1 MKKFI
6 RQNPEEAIAALLIV
20 ITTVL
25 VLINVFFRYFLNKG
39 IYWSEE
45 VATSCFVWAI
55 FIGGA
60 GAYRNGTQLG
70 IDLLVNMLPTVLQ
83 RVVKII
89 VQLILFLVNAY
100 ILYLACIYV
109 DKTHKI
115 ATSVLGVSSAFIS
128 SSLIVGFGL
137 TTLYT
142 IYHLVLMIKSFT
154 NKDKEAA
161 E

>member
-6 RQNPEEAIAALLIV
+6 LKNPEEAVAAFLIV
-20 ITTVL
+20 ITTIL
-25 VLINVFFRYFLNKG
+25 VLTNVFFRYFLNKG

-45 VATSCFVWAI
+45 VATNCFVWAI
-55 FIGGA
+55 FIGSA

-70 IDLLVNMLPTVLQ
+70 IDMLVNMLPRTLQ
-83 RVVKII
+83 KVVKMM
-89 VQLILFLVNAY
+89 VQLVLFAVNAY

-115 ATSVLGVSSAFIS
+115 ATSVLGISSAWVS

-142 IYHLVLMIKSFT
+142 VLHLLKMMRDFT
-154 NKDKEAA
+154 KPTEKEA
-161 E
+161 

>member
-6 RQNPEEAIAALLIV
+6 RENPEEALAALLIV
-20 ITTVL
+20 ITTTLVL
-25 VLINVFFRYFLNKG
+25 VNVFFRYFLNKG

-55 FIGGA
+55 FVGAA

-70 IDLLVNMLPTVLQ
+70 IEMLVNMLPGRLQ
-83 RVVKII
+83 MLVKLI
-89 VQLILFLVNAY
+89 VQVFLFIINVN

-109 DKTHKI
+109 KKTHQI
-115 ATSVLGVSSAFIS
+115 ATSVLGVSSAWVS

-142 IYHLVLMIKSFT
+142 VWHIIQQVRELAAGKG
-154 NKDKEAA
+154 KEA
-161 E
+161 

>member
-20 ITTVL
+20 ITTIL

-55 FIGGA
+55 FIGSA

-70 IDLLVNMLPTVLQ
+70 IDMLVNMLPSFLQKIVRILVQFVL
-83 RVVKII
+83 
-89 VQLILFLVNAY
+89 FFVNAY

-109 DKTHKI
+109 NKTHKI
-115 ATSVLGVSSAFIS
+115 ATSVLGVSSAWVS

-142 IYHLVLMIKSFT
+142 IYHLIILIKDF
-154 NKDKEAA
+154 NKKQEKEA
-161 E
+161 

>member
-6 RQNPEEAIAALLIV
+6 LKNPEEAVAAFLIV
-20 ITTVL
+20 ITTIL
-25 VLINVFFRYFLNKG
+25 VLTNVFFRYFLNKG

-45 VATSCFVWAI
+45 VATNCFVWAI
-55 FIGGA
+55 FIGSA

-70 IDLLVNMLPTVLQ
+70 IDMLVNMLPRTLQ
-83 RVVKII
+83 KVVKMM
-89 VQLILFLVNAY
+89 VQLVLFAVNAY

-115 ATSVLGVSSAFIS
+115 ATSVLGISSAWVS
-128 SSLIVGFGL
+128 SSLIAGFGL

-142 IYHLVLMIKSFT
+142 VLHLLKMMRDFT
-154 NKDKEAA
+154 KPTEKEA
-161 E
+161 